1 VPLGLAARRRRRL
14 LGPVLA
20 GLLGSAAV
28 DWIRLRP
35 ALSLVEFAA
44 AQALDDLSYQ
54 LGCLAGCLRHRTLA
68 PLRVDLVF
76 NALRRRKGDGSL

>member
-1 VPLGLAARRRRRL
+1 LLGL
-14 LGPVLA
+14 VLA

-28 DWIRLRP
+28 DWMRLRP
-35 ALSLVEFAA
+35 ALSPVEFAA

-54 LGCLAGCLRHRTLA
+54 LGCLRGCLRHRTLA

-76 NALRRRKGDGSL
+76 NGRRRRKGDGSL